1 VRVRRCSLILGLL
14 LAACNGKGGDSDPS
28 GDTDTDGVPSGR
40 QYDGCVEV
48 IFEDEGDDG
57 TADRLW
63 TWTWS
68 ETGLPVS
75 HDLDYQHDG
84 DVDVH
89 SESVFRDDV
98 AGYEDIF
105 VQDSIHNLVWH
116 DTHEYPLWGT
126 TRREDAGP
134 DGALTWSGT
143 YTYDGPDLTT
153 YFAMNESFGKGV
165 EGRTYQYDSLG
176 HVMTETY
183 DWDGS
188 GTIDETITYTWAGDR
203 MASMDYGT
211 SMRWTLDYD
220 ADGNLILIEQDY
232 GIDGTADLVD
242 TRTWE
247 GGRLVKVEEADGA
260 GTVVGVETYAYD
272 AEGRMTEKV
281 VDAPFDGT
289 IDERNTI
296 TWTCP

>member
-1 VRVRRCSLILGLL
+1 VRVRRCSLILGLVL
-14 LAACNGKGGDSDPS
+14 TACNGKGGDSDPA
-28 GDTDTDGVPSGR
+28 DTDTDAGPTGPS
-40 QYDGCVEV
+40 YDNCVED
-48 IFEDEGDDG
+48 IFEDELDDG
-57 TADRLW
+57 VADRLW

-75 HDLDYQHDG
+75 HDLDYLGDG
-84 DVDVH
+84 VGIDTH

-105 VQDSIHNLVWH
+105 VQDSIHNLVFH
-116 DTHEYPLWGT
+116 DTHEYPLWGI
-126 TRREDAGP
+126 TRREDADP
-134 DGALTWSGT
+134 DGTLTWSAT
-143 YTYDGPDLTT
+143 YTYDGPDLTQ
-153 YFAMNESFGKGV
+153 YFAVNESFGKGV

-176 HVMTETY
+176 HVTTETY

-188 GTIDETITYTWAGDR
+188 GNVDETITYTWAGDR

-211 SMRWTLDYD
+211 TMRWTLDYD
-220 ADGNLILIEQDY
+220 EAGNLVEIVQDY
-232 GIDGTADLVD
+232 GMDGTPDLVD

-247 GGRLVKVEEADGA
+247 GGRLVKVEEADGT
-260 GTVVGVETYAYD
+260 GKVLVVETYAYD
-272 AEGRMTEKV
+272 DVGRMTEKV
-281 VDAPFDGT
+281 VDAPFDGN